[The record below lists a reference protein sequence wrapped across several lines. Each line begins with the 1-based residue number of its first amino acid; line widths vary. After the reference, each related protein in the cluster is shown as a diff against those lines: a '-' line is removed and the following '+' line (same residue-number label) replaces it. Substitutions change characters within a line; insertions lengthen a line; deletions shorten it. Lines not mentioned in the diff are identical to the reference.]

1 MDSKI
6 INIFRSK
13 SKEKEKE
20 TKEVNKENPYIFS
33 GKTPEELQDLLKDR
47 LNMSEKLTSISPEKM
62 IANFKNLNINEQK
75 VLLNALSGAIKHY
88 VLIRYRKEGF
98 KFFLSFLN
106 NLPEEVNRLF
116 ENINLD
122 LLGNPSDVVADLW
135 AKIKK

>member
-13 SKEKEKE
+13 SKVKD
-20 TKEVNKENPYIFS
+20 TKEAKKENPYIFS
-33 GKTPEELQDLLKDR
+33 GKTPEELQKLFNHNNLS
-47 LNMSEKLTSISPEKM
+47 SEKLTSISPERM
-62 IANFKNLNINEQK
+62 VANFKLLNQNEQK
-75 VLLNALSGAIKHY
+75 VLTEALLGAIKHY
-88 VLIRYRKEGF
+88 ALVRYKNEGF

-116 ENINLD
+116 ENANLD

-135 AKIKK
+135 TKIKKGE